1 MTTVTSDRRT
11 EIVDAAARL
20 FFARGYGGTSIQDV
34 ADEVGILKGSLY
46 HHIDAKDDL
55 LVAVIDEVH
64 DAAMARLSAAEDR
77 EGSVVDRLA
86 WFLAD
91 HAAYNCRNLER
102 IGVYFRDFEHLTGE
116 RRRRVAADRRTYDRF
131 VRSMIERGQRGGEI
145 AAGLDARLTAN
156 ALLGMTNW
164 VYQWFDP
171 ATDDAGEVADDLADL
186 AREMLTGGAR

>member
-1 MTTVTSDRRT
+1 MTTVTTDRRT

-20 FFARGYGGTSIQDV
+20 FFTRGYGGTSVQDV

-64 DAAMARLSAAEDR
+64 DAAMARLAAAESR
-77 EGSVVDRLA
+77 EGSVVDRLV
-86 WFLAD
+86 WFLRD
-91 HAAYNCRNLER
+91 HTAYNCRHVER
-102 IGVYFRDFEHLTGE
+102 IGVYFRAVAHLTGD
-116 RRRRVAADRRTYDRF
+116 RRARVAADRRTYDRH
-131 VRSMIERGQRGGEI
+131 VRSMIEAGRASGEI
-145 AAGLDARLTAN
+145 PTTVDPRLTAN

-171 ATDDAGEVADDLADL
+171 ASNDADDVADGLAAL
-186 AREMLTGGAR
+186 AADMLGRAR

>member
-1 MTTVTSDRRT
+1 MTTVMTDRRA

-64 DAAMARLSAAEDR
+64 DAAMARLAAAEERD
-77 EGSVVDRLA
+77 GSVVDRLV
-86 WFLAD
+86 WFLRD
-91 HAAYNCRNLER
+91 HTAYNCRHVER
-102 IGVYFRDFEHLTGE
+102 IGVYFREFEYLEGE
-116 RRRRVAADRRTYDRF
+116 RRERVAADRRTYDRH
-131 VRSMIERGQRGGEI
+131 VRSMIEAGQAAGEI
-145 AAGLDARLTAN
+145 PSTVDARLTAN

-171 ATDDAGEVADDLADL
+171 DTNDADEVADGLAAL
-186 AREMLTGGAR
+186 AADTLGGSR

>member
-1 MTTVTSDRRT
+1 MTIATTDRRT
-11 EIVDAAARL
+11 EIVDAAAGL

-64 DAAMARLSAAEDR
+64 DAAMARLAEAERR
-77 EGSVVDRLA
+77 EGSVVDRLV
-86 WFLAD
+86 WFLRD
-91 HAAYNCRNLER
+91 HTLYNCHNLEK
-102 IGVYFRDFEHLTGE
+102 IGVYFREFEHLTGE
-116 RRRRVAADRRTYDRF
+116 RRARVAADRRTYDRH
-131 VRSMIERGQRGGEI
+131 VRSMIEAGQASGEI
-145 AAGLDARLTAN
+145 PTTVDPRLTAN

-171 ATDDAGEVADDLADL
+171 TSYDADDVADGLAAL
-186 AREMLTGGAR
+186 AADMLGGRR